1 MKIKL
6 SFLSLLLSFA
16 VITSSCVSVQVSDN
30 TLSHDKTISEIRKP
44 KNIILLIGDG
54 MGLSQVSAA
63 IYYKDGIPNF
73 ERFSAI
79 GLSKTSSG
87 NELVTDSAAGATVFS
102 AGVKTY
108 NGAIGVNMD
117 TIPVSTISE
126 QLSRDGYATGIV
138 ATSSIQHA
146 TPASFYA
153 HVKHRRMY
161 EEITEYAPHSG
172 IDIFIGGGLKFF
184 TDRKDKRNLLE
195 NMRTEGYTV
204 ITDKLPSKPIEGKEL
219 ILLAEDGMPKM
230 SEGRGDFLPNA
241 TKLAIEKLSK
251 NPKGFFLMVEGSQ
264 IDWGGHNNDA
274 DYLIQEL
281 LDFDK
286 AIGVA
291 LDFAKRN
298 GETLVIVTADHETG
312 GFTLSADGND
322 YDKIKP
328 TFSTTGHSG
337 TMVPVFAEG
346 PGAELFNGIYESN
359 EIYYKMMELYGK
371 E

>member
-1 MKIKL
+1 MKIYFPL
-6 SFLSLLLSFA
+6 LAILLSFT
-16 VITSSCVSVQVSDN
+16 IFTTSCVSVQVSDN
-30 TLSHDKTISEIRKP
+30 TVNETRPIVKEKHP

-73 ERFSAI
+73 ERFSTI

-87 NELVTDSAAGATVFS
+87 SELVTDSAAGATVFS

-108 NGAIGVNMD
+108 NGAIGVTID
-117 TIPVSTISE
+117 TLAVSTIVE
-126 QLSRDGYATGIV
+126 TLSADGYSTGIV

-146 TPASFYA
+146 TPAAFYA
-153 HVKHRRMY
+153 HVKKRNMY
-161 EEITEYAPHSG
+161 EEITEYAPNSG
-172 IDIFIGGGLKFF
+172 VDFFAGGGLKFF

-195 NMRTEGYTV
+195 NMQTAGYTI
-204 ITDKLPSKPIEGKEL
+204 ITDKLPKQNVEGKEL

-230 SEGRGDFLPNA
+230 SEGRGDFLPEA
-241 TKLAIEKLSK
+241 TKLALNKLSK
-251 NPKGFFLMVEGSQ
+251 NDKGFFLMVEGSQ

-274 DYLIQEL
+274 NYLIEEL

-291 LDFAKRN
+291 LDFAKKN

-312 GFTLSADGND
+312 GFTLSTDGKD
-322 YDKIKP
+322 YNKIKP

-346 PGAELFNGIYESN
+346 PGAYLFNGIYESH
-359 EIYYKMMELYGK
+359 EIYFKMMELMGK
-371 E
+371 